1 MRRGFS
7 RRSWAGVFGLL
18 ALTGC
23 ADTSAPTARGVCW
36 RAAGSSAD
44 PRFAPLASNVGSLDD
59 CAAQLEAL
67 HLEGAAEVLGAFQG
81 YFIFVDSRQVSSAT
95 AVDGFRYPIF
105 QPGQRKEIDADLRG
119 LIQDR
124 NGRPPDAGEIS
135 VQRR

>member
-1 MRRGFS
+1 MRIS
-7 RRSWAGVFGLL
+7 ARRRPQA
-18 ALTGC
+18 T
-23 ADTSAPTARGVCW
+23 CW
-36 RAAGSSAD
+36 RGAGSTEN
-44 PRFAPLASNVGSLDD
+44 PRFSPLASNVGSLDD

-81 YFIFVDSRQVSSAT
+81 YFIFVDNRQVSSAT

-119 LIQDR
+119 LIRDR

-135 VQRR
+135 VQHR